1 MNVEAS
7 DARLARIAAAIAEP
21 ARTRMLCCL
30 MDGHARTSTEL
41 AAVAEVTPSTASVH
55 LAKLKEGRLVKMVPQ
70 GKHRYY
76 SLAGAEIGKALES
89 LMVVAGGSRQDF
101 VPSTPIRLR
110 AARTCYD
117 HMAGQLGVL
126 LHDRLSQLRWL
137 SGLPASDAY
146 DLTARG
152 EGELQSIGVDVGAAR
167 ALRRRF
173 AYACLDWSERR
184 PHVGGALGAALLD
197 LALRRKW
204 VISDLDS
211 RILNVTPAGRRE
223 LKSRF
228 GVLI

>member
-1 MNVEAS
+1 
-7 DARLARIAAAIAEP
+7 
-21 ARTRMLCCL
+21 
-30 MDGHARTSTEL
+30 
-41 AAVAEVTPSTASVH
+41 VH

-117 HMAGQLGVL
+117 HIAGQLGVS
-126 LHDRLSQLRWL
+126 LHDRLRQLRWL

-146 DLTARG
+146 EVTNRG
-152 EGELQSIGVDVGAAR
+152 AEELEAIGVDVGAAR
-167 ALRRRF
+167 GLRRRF

-184 PHVGGALGAALLD
+184 PHVGGALGAAILE
-197 LALRRKW
+197 LATRRKW

-211 RILNVTPAGRRE
+211 RILNITPPGRRE